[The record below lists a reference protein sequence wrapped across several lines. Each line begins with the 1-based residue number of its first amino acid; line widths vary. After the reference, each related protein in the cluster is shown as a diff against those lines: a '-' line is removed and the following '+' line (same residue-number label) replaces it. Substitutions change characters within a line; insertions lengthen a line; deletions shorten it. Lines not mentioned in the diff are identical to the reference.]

1 MSNVIILL
9 GITLLFCL
17 KFETINWYIMGQTIF
32 VIVIYIGY
40 DIYRKRK
47 EG

>member
-9 GITLLFCL
+9 GIFLLFYL
-17 KFETINWYIMGQTIF
+17 NYEAINWYAMGQTIF
-32 VIVIYIGY
+32 AIAIYIGY

-47 EG
+47 EY